1 LATQIAQEDVTWLL
15 MDRPD
20 NLMQVNGLMGFDDLP
35 DFSAFAELVM
45 ERMVNKYRVLSQA
58 AVERNGV
65 WMWEDDADFDLDRH
79 VRRVILDDGG
89 TDAVRAYISSQ
100 FSVPFERDHPL
111 WELQV
116 VSGPES
122 DDAGGYVYSRFHHG
136 LGDGI
141 RLVQMLIGTCDP
153 ADGATPKAVGRNTA
167 DEHQHP
173 LERML
178 HVVEQSVTDTLD
190 YVGHAGQAAAS
201 AGRTLMSTTNPLGL
215 THHIGDALE
224 LVRHPVKLIDAVTGI
239 ASFDN
244 ELSNSWREISRMLLS
259 DGHEAEAWSGHT
271 GVDKSVAWV
280 EGFPLDG
287 IRAAAKARNAT
298 INDVLIAAISLALTD
313 YLEEHD
319 VTEVS
324 DLSWMMPVSLQP
336 IDGALP
342 DRLGN
347 HFAIV
352 MLSIPLGIRDVGSLV
367 DEIHQ
372 RTTRLKHS
380 AEPAV
385 AFGVQRAV
393 AESPPA
399 VARRLTE
406 YFAGKTVGQLSNV
419 PGPRVGLTMAG
430 APVRSILGWVP
441 TSGDQPLGICL
452 FSYNGTVNVG
462 VATDSRMIP
471 DPLHLAEL
479 VERHLHTL
487 IEPADERSRQS

>member
-1 LATQIAQEDVTWLL
+1 

-20 NLMQVNGLMGFDDLP
+20 NLMQVNGLMGFDELP
-35 DFSAFAELVM
+35 DFATFTELVM
-45 ERMVNKYRVLSQA
+45 ERMVRKYRVLSQV
-58 AVERNGV
+58 AVERDGS

-79 VRRVILDDGG
+79 VRKVVLGDGG
-89 TDAVRAYISSQ
+89 IDTVRSYVGRQ
-100 FSVPFERDHPL
+100 FSVPFDRAHPL

-116 VSGPES
+116 VSGP
-122 DDAGGYVYSRFHHG
+122 DGDAEGGYVYSRFHHG

-153 ADGATPKAVGRNTA
+153 ADDATPTAVGRNA
-167 DEHQHP
+167 VGEHHHP

-178 HVVEQSVTDTLD
+178 HVVEHAVSDTLD
-190 YVGHAGQAAAS
+190 YVGHAGHAAAV

-215 THHIGDALE
+215 AHHVGDALD
-224 LVRHPVKLIDAVTGI
+224 LARHPVKFIDALTGI
-239 ASFDN
+239 ASVDN
-244 ELSNSWREISRMLLS
+244 ELSNSWREIGRMLLS
-259 DGHEAEAWSGHT
+259 DGHDAEAWSGHT

-280 EGFPLDG
+280 EGFPLSG
-287 IRAAAKARNAT
+287 IRAAAASRDAT
-298 INDVLIAAISLALTD
+298 INDVLIAAVSLALTD
-313 YLEEHD
+313 YLEERG

-324 DLSWMMPVSLQP
+324 ELSWMMPVSLQP
-336 IDGALP
+336 IDGTLP

-347 HFAIV
+347 HFAVV
-352 MLSIPLGIRDVGSLV
+352 MLSMPLGISDLGELVADVH
-367 DEIHQ
+367 E
-372 RTTRLKHS
+372 RTTRLKNS
-380 AEPAV
+380 VEPVV
-385 AFGVQRAV
+385 AFGVQRVV
-393 AESPPA
+393 AASPQA
-399 VARRLTE
+399 IARRLTE

-479 VERHLHTL
+479 IERHLTAL
-487 IEPADERSRQS
+487 AQAADQSPRPS